1 MRASAA
7 RELDFRALRFVAVGH
22 VTNDR
27 LAQGQFPG
35 GSALYAALT
44 AAKLGASARVVTS
57 FGPDFT
63 GVDLLSAAGIELE
76 VLPSL
81 QTTTFTAVDTGEKR
95 SWVASGRA
103 DQLHGPIGA
112 ADIVFAC
119 PVLAEVD
126 PSCLQAPPPTIVAA
140 GLQGWLRAIDPDGR
154 VNPVEADLSFLR
166 GCQALFCSE
175 EDVGDNAASVVPRLL
190 ESAPTVVVTE
200 GSRGAVLYLHGR
212 PHRVLALPTSQAD
225 PTGAGDTFATC
236 FLLALASGMSALE
249 AAVVGACGASA
260 VVEAPGPLGIER
272 LSSLP
277 ERVAWYRSHLPAP
290 VLMGQHAPSVA

>member
-1 MRASAA
+1 MRAGAA
-7 RELDFRALRFVAVGH
+7 GELDFRGLRFVAVGH
-22 VTNDR
+22 VTNDH
-27 LAQGQFPG
+27 LAEGQFPG

-44 AAKLGASARVVTS
+44 AAKLGASVRILTS

-63 GVDLLSAAGIELE
+63 GAGLLSSAGIELE
-76 VLPSL
+76 VLPSG
-81 QTTTFTAVDTGEKR
+81 QTTTFTAVDIGDKR
-95 SWVASGRA
+95 SWLASGRA
-103 DQLHGPIGA
+103 DQLHGPSGA

-126 PSCLQAPPPTIVAA
+126 PSCLQAPPSTIVAA
-140 GLQGWLRAIDPDGR
+140 GLQGWLRAMDPDGH
-154 VNPVEADLSFLR
+154 VKPVDMDLSFLR

-175 EDVGDNAASVVPRLL
+175 EDLGHNATSVLPRLL
-190 ESAPTVVVTE
+190 ELAPTVVVTE
-200 GSRGAVLYLHGR
+200 GSRGAVVYLHGK
-212 PHRVLALPTSQAD
+212 PHRVLALPTSQVD

-236 FLLALASGMSALE
+236 FLLALASGMSILD

-260 VVEAPGPLGIER
+260 VVEASGPLGLQR

-290 VLMGQHAPSVA
+290 VAMDQRAPPAA

>member
-1 MRASAA
+1 MRMGVA

-27 LAQGQFPG
+27 LAEGQFPG

-44 AAKLGASARVVTS
+44 AAKLGASARIVTS
-57 FGPDFT
+57 FGPDFA
-63 GVDLLSAAGIELE
+63 GIDLLSAAGIELE
-76 VLPSL
+76 VVRSG
-81 QTTTFTAVDTGEKR
+81 QTTTFAAVDTGAKR
-95 SWVASGRA
+95 SWLASGRA

-126 PSCLQAPPPTIVAA
+126 PSCLQAPPPAMVAA
-140 GLQGWLRAIDPDGR
+140 GLQGWLRAMDPDGR
-154 VNPVEADLSFLR
+154 VNPVDTDLSFLR
-166 GCQALFCSE
+166 GCRALFCSE
-175 EDVGDNAASVVPRLL
+175 EDLGHNATSIVPRLL

-200 GSRGAVLYLHGR
+200 GSRGAVVYLDGR
-212 PHRVLALPTSQAD
+212 PYRVLALPTSQVD

-236 FLLALASGMSALE
+236 FLLALACGMSALD

-277 ERVAWYRSHLPAP
+277 ERVAWYRSHLPGP
-290 VLMGQHAPSVA
+290 IPIDQHAPSAA

>member
-1 MRASAA
+1 MSAA
-7 RELDFRALRFVAVGH
+7 GELDFGALRFVALGH

-27 LAQGQFPG
+27 LAEGQFPG

-44 AAKLGASARVVTS
+44 AAKLGASARIITS
-57 FGPDFT
+57 FGPDFIGT
-63 GVDLLSAAGIELE
+63 GMLSAAGIELE
-76 VLPSL
+76 VLPSQ
-81 QTTTFTAVDTGEKR
+81 QTTTFTAVDTGGKR
-95 SWVASGRA
+95 SWLASGRA
-103 DQLHGPIGA
+103 DQLHGPIGE

-126 PSCLQAPPPTIVAA
+126 PSCLQAPPPKIVAA
-140 GLQGWLRAIDPDGR
+140 GLQGWLRGMDPDGH
-154 VNPVEADLSFLR
+154 VNPVDADLSFLR

-175 EDVGDNAASVVPRLL
+175 EDLGDNATSVVPRLL
-190 ESAPTVVVTE
+190 ELAPTVVVTE
-200 GSRGAVLYLHGR
+200 GSRGAVVYLLGR
-212 PHRVLALPTSQAD
+212 PHRVLALPTSQVD

-236 FLLALASGMSALE
+236 FLLALASGMSALD

-260 VVEAPGPLGIER
+260 VVEAPGPLGIHQ

-290 VLMGQHAPSVA
+290 VPMGQHAPSAA

>member
-1 MRASAA
+1 
-7 RELDFRALRFVAVGH
+7 
-22 VTNDR
+22 
-27 LAQGQFPG
+27 LA
-35 GSALYAALT
+35 

-63 GVDLLSAAGIELE
+63 GVDLLSAAGIEVE
-76 VLPSL
+76 VLPSR
-81 QTTTFTAVDTGEKR
+81 QTTTFTAVDIGEKR
-95 SWVASGRA
+95 SWLASGRA
-103 DQLHGPIGA
+103 DQLHGPIGE

-126 PSCLQAPPPTIVAA
+126 PSCLQAPPSTIVAA
-140 GLQGWLRAIDPDGR
+140 GLQGWLRAMDSDGR
-154 VNPVEADLSFLR
+154 VSPVEADLSFLR

-175 EDVGDNAASVVPRLL
+175 EDLGHNATSVVPRLL

-212 PHRVLALPTSQAD
+212 RYRVLALPTSQVD

-236 FLLALASGMSALE
+236 FLLALASGMGALD

-260 VVEAPGPLGIER
+260 VVEAPGPLGVHR

-277 ERVAWYRSHLPAP
+277 ERVARYRSHLPAP
-290 VLMGQHAPSVA
+290 VPLGQDAPSAA